1 MQPVVVKLP
10 EALNVCNG
18 VFIFALAYVECIIKQ
33 YKFEVK
39 AVGNFIEIL
48 LVGIVKPPHWII
60 TPLVI

>member
-18 VFIFALAYVECIIKQ
+18 AFIFALAYVECIIKQ

-48 LVGIVKPPHWII
+48 LVGIVKPPH
-60 TPLVI
+60 